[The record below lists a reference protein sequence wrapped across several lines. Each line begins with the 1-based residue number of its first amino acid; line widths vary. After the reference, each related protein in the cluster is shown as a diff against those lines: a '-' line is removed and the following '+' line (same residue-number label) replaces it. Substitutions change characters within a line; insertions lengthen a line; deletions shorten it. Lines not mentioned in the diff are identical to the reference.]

1 MCEGVIMPPNKY
13 GYRVNIA
20 HPAVAPLYER
30 FKAWKNIPRC
40 QPMSDAERL
49 EFESYILEKV
59 ENRNAEAGI
68 LP

>member
-1 MCEGVIMPPNKY
+1 MCDGVIMPPNKY

-30 FKAWKNIPRC
+30 FRRWKGIPRNF
-40 QPMSDAERL
+40 PMSDAERL

-59 ENRNAEAGI
+59 KK
-68 LP
+68 